1 MDLNLVAQDLFDE
14 LKSRYSHLTLGDDQA
29 QTTTDPQL
37 ARFFKFDWN
46 NNPVSIA
53 IDEDNLRL
61 VYNRDLA
68 DSLEEQDQQNW
79 YQFARAMREFAITH
93 NLGFKPQDIEKL
105 DLKQGDFEFLSQVNT
120 VQENRMHGTTR
131 TTYRP
136 LDKTKM
142 IILNSPNNP
151 SGTVCNNLEEL
162 AKIAKKYKI
171 GVRRFNINWVG
182 AYTLYIKETLRFLS
196 VFGQTIVG
204 PIVTSLLFLLV
215 ISLAIGETRPNVL
228 GVEYILF
235 LAPGL
240 IAMQVIQQAFSH
252 SSSSLLMGKVM
263 GNIVDMIG
271 APLSASEVTFALI
284 FASITRSLMIS
295 IISIITFSIFIDIAI
310 KNYFIFFT
318 YLFVSSFI
326 MGAAGFIAG
335 LWADKFD
342 HMATVTNFVIVPL
355 SFLSGTFYS
364 LEKLPN
370 FLVTLSYYN
379 PFFHMI
385 DGFRYSFINNMDGS
399 IKFGLNYLF
408 LVSIVLWIIA
418 YTLYKKGYKIKS

>member
-1 MDLNLVAQDLFDE
+1 MVE
-14 LKSRYSHLTLGDDQA
+14 LH
-29 QTTTDPQL
+29 
-37 ARFFKFDWN
+37 
-46 NNPVSIA
+46 
-53 IDEDNLRL
+53 
-61 VYNRDLA
+61 
-68 DSLEEQDQQNW
+68 
-79 YQFARAMREFAITH
+79 
-93 NLGFKPQDIEKL
+93 
-105 DLKQGDFEFLSQVNT
+105 
-120 VQENRMHGTTR
+120 
-131 TTYRP
+131 
-136 LDKTKM
+136 
-142 IILNSPNNP
+142 
-151 SGTVCNNLEEL
+151 
-162 AKIAKKYKI
+162 KKYKI

-182 AYTLYIKETLRFLS
+182 TYTLYIKETLRFLS

-335 LWADKFD
+335 LWGDKFD
-342 HMATVTNFVIVPL
+342 HMATVTNFIIVPL

-370 FLVTLSYYN
+370 FLVTISYYN